1 LNAFERGSNTS
12 VKLPEM
18 RTMNEG
24 RASSKRGQDARYRI
38 TFVSFTGLTKGAGSE
53 HFILNLVKKLPDDFE
68 ASIIQ
73 TDLVGN
79 PHLPASYVEGV
90 LRAHNTR
97 LFTARRDP
105 LPGWQTGFLF
115 VLKNTL
121 GPFLQRILNHSLLT
135 EIRSD
140 IFYLTRNDDV
150 LWLPGHAL
158 IIGSTIAQ
166 FLSTRGRLGRLFL
179 LLKYRHIRAFHF
191 TSWKLFQASGIRK
204 KRDFVLPLGVET
216 SMFYPSSQNH
226 GSTVRFLFVG
236 RLEPSKGVDLLLHA
250 WKIVREKKQ
259 NVELHIAGSGNLANL
274 VREDNTVTYH
284 ETAHQGGQGE
294 DDLGALYRDCDIFV
308 FPSAGETFGLV
319 VIEALASGLY
329 VITSPALKGIFDVFA
344 EKYKMLEYVE
354 RTTAELADAMLR
366 AYSTISSIR
375 SRKQT
380 VSEYAREN
388 YSWEIIGERFYST
401 VRHLYASRES

>member
-1 LNAFERGSNTS
+1 
-12 VKLPEM
+12 M
-18 RTMNEG
+18 RPVREG
-24 RASSKRGQDARYRI
+24 RISSKGGPGPRYRI

-53 HFILNLVKKLPDDFE
+53 HFILNLVKKLPADFE

-73 TDLVGN
+73 TDLVDN
-79 PHLPASYVEGV
+79 PHLPASYVEDV
-90 LRAHNTR
+90 LRAHDTK

-105 LPGWQTGFLF
+105 LPGWQTGLLF
-115 VLKNTL
+115 VLKNTV
-121 GPFLQRILNHSLLT
+121 GPVLQQILNHSLLA

-191 TSWKLFQASGIRK
+191 TSWKLLQASGIRK
-204 KRDFVLPLGVET
+204 KQDFVLPLGVET
-216 SMFYPSSQNH
+216 SIFYPSSQNH

-236 RLEPSKGVDLLLHA
+236 RLEPSKGIELLLQA
-250 WKIVREKKQ
+250 WKIVREKNQ
-259 NVELHIAGSGNLANL
+259 SVELHIAGSGNLANL
-274 VREDNTVTYH
+274 VREDKSVTYH
-284 ETAHQGGQGE
+284 ETAHQGGQGK

-319 VIEALASGLY
+319 VMEALASGLY
-329 VITSPALKGIFDVFA
+329 VITSPALKGIFDEFA

-354 RTTAELADAMLR
+354 PTQTELADAMLR
-366 AYSTISSIR
+366 ACSIISSIKG
-375 SRKQT
+375 RKQI
-380 VSEYAREN
+380 VSEFAREN
-388 YSWEIIGERFYST
+388 YSWEVICDRFYST